1 MAPTDTFSD
10 TQAASAF
17 RNPPP
22 GEATPW
28 SPPAAQPDSGGN
40 GKKWWVLVA
49 MVFGLFMP
57 MLDNLVVNVALP
69 TIQRSLGAGFS
80 SLAWIIDAYTLT
92 FASFML
98 TGGSMGDLFGRKK
111 FFMGGLVLFTL
122 GSLAC
127 GLSANTGQLI
137 AFRAIQGL
145 GAALLLPGSLS
156 IITAT
161 FHGKERG
168 SAIGIWAAMSGLA
181 VAIGPLIGG
190 YLVEHVSWQAIF
202 FVNIPVGIIGFI
214 LTAIVVKDSR
224 DLTKSRRIDPPGL
237 ITGTAAVFFLV
248 YALIEGNS
256 RGWRDSWITG
266 SFGLALLFFVIFL
279 VVESKRSSPMLPLKF
294 FRNPTFAA
302 SNVVAASVFFALF
315 GTVFFLALYLQNIR
329 GFSPFATGV
338 RLMPFTAAILLISP
352 ISGKLSDRHGSRW
365 LMTLGTA
372 VAAVGLGLLL
382 RTQPQSSYFTVI
394 FPAFVVLGS
403 GMALTM
409 APMTAAVMGSVEPRH
424 AGVASAA
431 TNTSRELGGVFGIAL
446 LGAIVTSAFKHR
458 FLTNLLA
465 GGIPRPAANAI
476 IAKASSGAA
485 AGGGSL
491 KAFRDQA
498 PPGTPAKMIEQVA
511 GAAQHSFVHAIH
523 VGMVFAIAFM
533 VFASIVA
540 LVFVRSHVR
549 HDNPPPEAEQ
559 PVMPAAEANPHPDLS
574 TTEIGLAPLNAGSAE
589 PQNGHAARSA
599 DESVGAVFAG
609 LPFKAGAGSVQ
620 RHLEEAAQAALV
632 FYQEAAS
639 RPGALS
645 IPALDTKAIS
655 GYLLLEQR
663 FGRISRRTSPE
674 QAASLLVGAVSAR
687 AFGLGDYLAVSAT
700 DHEEARQF
708 VKSAV
713 RIVLEGISSNDT
725 APQESNGKPAGRE
738 V

>member
-1 MAPTDTFSD
+1 
-10 TQAASAF
+10 
-17 RNPPP
+17 
-22 GEATPW
+22 
-28 SPPAAQPDSGGN
+28 
-40 GKKWWVLVA
+40 
-49 MVFGLFMP
+49 
-57 MLDNLVVNVALP
+57 
-69 TIQRSLGAGFS
+69 
-80 SLAWIIDAYTLT
+80 
-92 FASFML
+92 
-98 TGGSMGDLFGRKK
+98 
-111 FFMGGLVLFTL
+111 
-122 GSLAC
+122 
-127 GLSANTGQLI
+127 
-137 AFRAIQGL
+137 
-145 GAALLLPGSLS
+145 
-156 IITAT
+156 
-161 FHGKERG
+161 
-168 SAIGIWAAMSGLA
+168 
-181 VAIGPLIGG
+181 
-190 YLVEHVSWQAIF
+190 
-202 FVNIPVGIIGFI
+202 
-214 LTAIVVKDSR
+214 
-224 DLTKSRRIDPPGL
+224 
-237 ITGTAAVFFLV
+237 
-248 YALIEGNS
+248 
-256 RGWRDSWITG
+256 
-266 SFGLALLFFVIFL
+266 
-279 VVESKRSSPMLPLKF
+279 
-294 FRNPTFAA
+294 
-302 SNVVAASVFFALF
+302 
-315 GTVFFLALYLQNIR
+315 
-329 GFSPFATGV
+329 
-338 RLMPFTAAILLISP
+338 
-352 ISGKLSDRHGSRW
+352 
-365 LMTLGTA
+365 MTLGTA

-713 RIVLEGISSNDT
+713 RIVLEGISSNG
-725 APQESNGKPAGRE
+725 AGHQESNGKPAGQAG
-738 V
+738 